1 MIIQTIKILIK
12 IQKRMEI
19 KLKIKALSL
28 SNKPGKDVELN
39 EKVFGVDP
47 RADVM
52 ARVVRWQ
59 LAKRR
64 LGNHSVKTR
73 SEVKMTTAKMYKQK
87 GTGKARHGSGAVS
100 QFRGGGMA
108 HGPVVHSHSHSLNKK
123 IKLLGLKSALS
134 DKFKLGKLTIL
145 EGSKCDG
152 KSSSLKKKL
161 DIMGLQNVLI
171 ISSKDIDQ
179 NFIRAASNIMN
190 IDVLS
195 YEGLNVYDIVRK
207 ENLVI
212 IDDAVKFVEERLL

>member
-1 MIIQTIKILIK
+1 
-12 IQKRMEI
+12 MEI
-19 KLKIKALSL
+19 KLKIKSLSL
-28 SNKPGKDVELN
+28 SNKPGKDIELN

-47 RADVM
+47 RADIM

-123 IKLLGLKSALS
+123 IKSIGLKSALS
-134 DKFKLGKLTIL
+134 DKLKLGKLTIL
-145 EGSKCDG
+145 EGSNCDG

-161 DIMGLQNVLI
+161 DVMGLENVLI
-171 ISSKDIDQ
+171 ILGKDIDQ
-179 NFIRAASNIMN
+179 NFIRAANNIMN

-212 IDDAVKFVEERLL
+212 IEDAVKYVEERLL

>member
-1 MIIQTIKILIK
+1 M
-12 IQKRMEI
+12 
-19 KLKIKALSL
+19 KIKSLSL
-28 SNKPGKDVELN
+28 SNKPGKDIELN

-47 RADVM
+47 RADIM

-64 LGNHSVKTR
+64 LGNHSVQTR
-73 SEVKMTTAKMYKQK
+73 SDVKMTTAKMYKQK

-108 HGPVVHSHSHSLNKK
+108 HGPVVHSHSHNLNKK
-123 IKLLGLKSALS
+123 IKMLGLKSALS
-134 DKFKLGKLTIL
+134 DKFKLGRLTIL

-152 KSSSLKKKL
+152 KSSTLKKYL
-161 DIMGLQNVLI
+161 DVMGLKNVLI
-171 ISSKDIDQ
+171 ISGKDIDQ
-179 NFIRAASNIMN
+179 NFIRAANNIMN

-212 IDDAVKFVEERLL
+212 IDDAVKYVEERLL

>member
-1 MIIQTIKILIK
+1 M
-12 IQKRMEI
+12 
-19 KLKIKALSL
+19 KIKSLNL
-28 SNKPGKDVELN
+28 SNKPGKDIELD

-134 DKFKLGKLTIL
+134 DKLKLGKLTIL

-161 DIMGLQNVLI
+161 DVMGLQNVLI
-171 ISSKDIDQ
+171 ISGKDIDQ

-212 IDDAVKFVEERLL
+212 IDDAVKFVEERLLWV

>member
-1 MIIQTIKILIK
+1 
-12 IQKRMEI
+12 MEI
-19 KLKIKALSL
+19 KLKIKSLSL
-28 SNKPGKDVELN
+28 SNKPGKDIELN
-39 EKVFGVDP
+39 EKVFGIDP

-59 LAKRR
+59 LAKKR

-73 SEVKMTTAKMYKQK
+73 SEIKMTTAKMYKQK

-108 HGPVVHSHSHSLNKK
+108 HGPVVHSHSHKLNKK
-123 IKLLGLKSALS
+123 IKLLGLRSALS
-134 DKFKLGKLTIL
+134 DKLKLGKLTIL

-152 KSSSLKKKL
+152 KSSNLKKKL
-161 DIMGLQNVLI
+161 DLMGLENVLI
-171 ISSKDIDQ
+171 VSSKDIDQ
-179 NFIRAASNIMN
+179 NFVRAASNIIN

-195 YEGLNVYDIVRK
+195 YQGLNVYDIVRK

>member
-1 MIIQTIKILIK
+1 
-12 IQKRMEI
+12 MEI
-19 KLKIKALSL
+19 QLKIKSLSL
-28 SNKPGKDVELN
+28 SNKPGKDIELN

-47 RADVM
+47 RADIM

-64 LGNHSVKTR
+64 LGNHSVQTR

-87 GTGKARHGSGAVS
+87 GTGKARHGSGSVS

-134 DKFKLGKLTIL
+134 DKLKLGKLTIL

-161 DIMGLQNVLI
+161 DVMGLQNVLF
-171 ISSKDIDQ
+171 ISGKDIDQ

-190 IDVLS
+190 IDVLP
-195 YEGLNVYDIVRK
+195 YNGLNVYDIVRK

-212 IDDAVKFVEERLL
+212 IDDALKFVEERLL

>member
-1 MIIQTIKILIK
+1 
-12 IQKRMEI
+12 MET
-19 KLKIKALSL
+19 KLKIKTLSL
-28 SNKPGKDVELN
+28 NNKPGKDIELN
-39 EKVFGVDP
+39 EKVFCVDP

-64 LGNHSVKTR
+64 LGNHSVQSR
-73 SEVKMTTAKMYKQK
+73 SQVKMTTAKMYKQK

-145 EGSKCDG
+145 QGSKCDG
-152 KSSSLKKKL
+152 KSSSLKKSL
-161 DIMGLQNVLI
+161 DIMGLQNALI
-171 ISSKDIDQ
+171 ISGKDIDQ
-179 NFIRAASNIMN
+179 NFIRAASNIIN
-190 IDVLS
+190 IDILS
-195 YEGLNVYDIVRK
+195 YEGLNVYDIVKK